1 MSGRRRRANIGRST
15 VNARRAR
22 SARDEESSTER
33 EARLSQLRERNRTA
47 RERESSMERE
57 ARRSQDRVRRRV
69 QRARESSV
77 DHEARLSQNRNR
89 IQRTRESAQTHSNA
103 EQNGQPISHRWV
115 NKEYSAMNYDPLIC
129 YKDDRIVSIGTMS
142 VVCEYCLALKFK
154 DESKGLCCLQGKVK
168 LEEILPPPEPL
179 HSLLTG
185 DHPKSKQFIRNIRRY
200 NNAFQMTSFK
210 SKQVVERGFMPTF
223 KIQGQVYHLAGSLLP
238 LRPDDHKFL
247 QIYFI
252 ADPDTQASTR
262 CSIVAQPI
270 DIDLIRSLQDMLHS
284 HNSYIQSFKTAI
296 ESVPVDT
303 PDYNVVIHANKVPV
317 GEHRGRYN
325 APSTS
330 EVAVVIAGQQFDK
343 RDIVLRSRD
352 DNLQKISEL
361 HRSYDSLQYPLML
374 CRGEDGYTINVPQV
388 DPTSSAPLRK
398 TVSCMNYY
406 CYRIMTRQNNFN
418 SLLRYGMLTNQ
429 YFVDQY
435 AKIESER
442 LAYIRNNQTKLRAEN
457 YVHLQDAL
465 QANEH
470 SNNIGQLVILPS
482 SFTGG
487 PRYLHEKSQD
497 AMTYVRHY
505 GKPDLFITATCN
517 PNWPEIKENINTNLT
532 PQDRYDIVNRVFHLK
547 VQKLLH
553 LINKSHIFGPPRCH
567 MYTIEWQKRGLP
579 HVHLLVWLVNKIR
592 PNQIDSV
599 ISAELPVKEDDP
611 VLFEI
616 VKKHMVHGPC
626 GTLNRNSA
634 CMRDSKCS
642 KKFPKPF
649 QIQTSTSDD
658 GYPKYRR
665 RSPDQGGQSATV
677 GNYDIDNRW
686 IVPHNPLLLKI
697 FDAHIN
703 VELCSSIKSIQ
714 YVTKY
719 INKGSDQATFSIQSP
734 NEVETYQSGR
744 YICSSEAVWRMLSFE
759 VHDRA
764 PTIVHLAVHL
774 ENGQRVYFTEN
785 NIQEVVYNPR
795 DTTLTA
801 FFKLCAQD
809 DFAKTLTYDRVP
821 TYYTWNQSSKTF
833 QRRKQGTAVDGF
845 PGIKKTDALGRVYA
859 IHPNNSECFH
869 LRMLLHVVKGPTSF
883 AHLRTVQG
891 VIYNTYQMA
900 CKAMGLLEDDSHWEN
915 TLSEAAICS
924 SATSLRYLFAIIVAF
939 CQVTDSVSLWNK
951 FRENMASDILIRQ
964 RRELVSDDLQY
975 DQNIF
980 DEALFELNKVV
991 QLLTSKSIN
1000 DFGLPMPANI
1010 NSDLTN
1016 NAEYTRETSYDQSKL
1031 LQNIA
1036 QDEPRLNID
1045 QKKVFTTLLSS
1056 IDNNE
1061 GKIFFLDA
1069 PGGTGKTFLI
1079 NLLLTKVRSTGKI
1092 ALAVASSGIAATLL
1106 EGGRTAHST
1115 FKLPLKIATD
1125 DNKSICSISKQ
1136 SNTGKL
1142 IRDCSL
1148 IVWDEAT
1155 MSNKTSVEALDRTM
1169 RDLRSKNAPMGGC
1182 TILFSGDFRQIL
1194 PVVPRGTR
1202 ADEINA
1208 SLKRSNLWPYVNK
1221 LELKTNM
1228 RLSLSSRENRLFSEM
1243 LLKVGN
1249 GKLTQSDGRINLD
1262 NLCVLIDNIQDLVN
1276 NVYPDIHNISCKTLS
1291 WFKERAILSPTNEQV
1306 DKANNLILAK
1316 IDTQTQIYYSVDT
1329 VLDSEEAVHFP
1340 TEFLNSLNP
1349 SGLPPHKMELK
1360 VGCPVIL
1367 LRNLNPPK
1375 LCNGTRLLVKS
1386 LKKFII
1392 ECTILT
1398 GCGTGEDV
1406 LIPRIPLI
1414 PSDLPFQ
1421 FKRLQFPV
1429 KISFAMTINKS
1440 QGQTF
1445 NVAGLDLS
1453 VECFSHGQ
1461 LYVALSRVTS
1471 KQNMFVLANDKKAVN
1486 VVYKDIL

>member
-22 SARDEESSTER
+22 LARDEESSTER

-1125 DNKSICSISKQ
+1125 DNKSVCSISKQ

-1360 VGCPVIL
+1360 
-1367 LRNLNPPK
+1367 PPPPSPHHVQPSV
-1375 LCNGTRLLVKS
+1375 LHHHHHLTNTRKN
-1386 LKKFII
+1386 
-1392 ECTILT
+1392 T
-1398 GCGTGEDV
+1398 
-1406 LIPRIPLI
+1406 
-1414 PSDLPFQ
+1414 
-1421 FKRLQFPV
+1421 
-1429 KISFAMTINKS
+1429 
-1440 QGQTF
+1440 TF
-1445 NVAGLDLS
+1445 
-1453 VECFSHGQ
+1453 
-1461 LYVALSRVTS
+1461 
-1471 KQNMFVLANDKKAVN
+1471 
-1486 VVYKDIL
+1486 

>member
-1 MSGRRRRANIGRST
+1 
-15 VNARRAR
+15 
-22 SARDEESSTER
+22 
-33 EARLSQLRERNRTA
+33 
-47 RERESSMERE
+47 
-57 ARRSQDRVRRRV
+57 
-69 QRARESSV
+69 
-77 DHEARLSQNRNR
+77 
-89 IQRTRESAQTHSNA
+89 
-103 EQNGQPISHRWV
+103 
-115 NKEYSAMNYDPLIC
+115 
-129 YKDDRIVSIGTMS
+129 
-142 VVCEYCLALKFK
+142 
-154 DESKGLCCLQGKVK
+154 
-168 LEEILPPPEPL
+168 
-179 HSLLTG
+179 
-185 DHPKSKQFIRNIRRY
+185 
-200 NNAFQMTSFK
+200 
-210 SKQVVERGFMPTF
+210 
-223 KIQGQVYHLAGSLLP
+223 
-238 LRPDDHKFL
+238 
-247 QIYFI
+247 
-252 ADPDTQASTR
+252 
-262 CSIVAQPI
+262 
-270 DIDLIRSLQDMLHS
+270 
-284 HNSYIQSFKTAI
+284 
-296 ESVPVDT
+296 
-303 PDYNVVIHANKVPV
+303 
-317 GEHRGRYN
+317 
-325 APSTS
+325 
-330 EVAVVIAGQQFDK
+330 
-343 RDIVLRSRD
+343 
-352 DNLQKISEL
+352 
-361 HRSYDSLQYPLML
+361 
-374 CRGEDGYTINVPQV
+374 
-388 DPTSSAPLRK
+388 
-398 TVSCMNYY
+398 
-406 CYRIMTRQNNFN
+406 
-418 SLLRYGMLTNQ
+418 
-429 YFVDQY
+429 
-435 AKIESER
+435 
-442 LAYIRNNQTKLRAEN
+442 
-457 YVHLQDAL
+457 
-465 QANEH
+465 
-470 SNNIGQLVILPS
+470 
-482 SFTGG
+482 
-487 PRYLHEKSQD
+487 
-497 AMTYVRHY
+497 
-505 GKPDLFITATCN
+505 
-517 PNWPEIKENINTNLT
+517 
-532 PQDRYDIVNRVFHLK
+532 
-547 VQKLLH
+547 
-553 LINKSHIFGPPRCH
+553 
-567 MYTIEWQKRGLP
+567 
-579 HVHLLVWLVNKIR
+579 
-592 PNQIDSV
+592 
-599 ISAELPVKEDDP
+599 
-611 VLFEI
+611 
-616 VKKHMVHGPC
+616 
-626 GTLNRNSA
+626 
-634 CMRDSKCS
+634 
-642 KKFPKPF
+642 
-649 QIQTSTSDD
+649 
-658 GYPKYRR
+658 
-665 RSPDQGGQSATV
+665 
-677 GNYDIDNRW
+677 
-686 IVPHNPLLLKI
+686 
-697 FDAHIN
+697 
-703 VELCSSIKSIQ
+703 
-714 YVTKY
+714 
-719 INKGSDQATFSIQSP
+719 
-734 NEVETYQSGR
+734 
-744 YICSSEAVWRMLSFE
+744 
-759 VHDRA
+759 
-764 PTIVHLAVHL
+764 
-774 ENGQRVYFTEN
+774 
-785 NIQEVVYNPR
+785 
-795 DTTLTA
+795 
-801 FFKLCAQD
+801 
-809 DFAKTLTYDRVP
+809 
-821 TYYTWNQSSKTF
+821 
-833 QRRKQGTAVDGF
+833 
-845 PGIKKTDALGRVYA
+845 
-859 IHPNNSECFH
+859 
-869 LRMLLHVVKGPTSF
+869 
-883 AHLRTVQG
+883 
-891 VIYNTYQMA
+891 
-900 CKAMGLLEDDSHWEN
+900 MGLLEDDSHWEN

-1125 DNKSICSISKQ
+1125 DNKSVCSISKQ

>member
-1 MSGRRRRANIGRST
+1 MIVYFFPAQKAIGISVMSGRRRTSNIGRST
-15 VNARRAR
+15 RRAKR
-22 SARDEESSTER
+22 MRLGRDRETSEER
-33 EARLSQLRERNRTA
+33 EARLSQA
-47 RERESSMERE
+47 R
-57 ARRSQDRVRRRV
+57 DRHRV
-69 QRARESSV
+69 QRARGSP
-77 DHEARLSQNRNR
+77 
-89 IQRTRESAQTHSNA
+89 AQTNLW
-103 EQNGQPISHRWV
+103 ENKV
-115 NKEYSAMNYDPLIC
+115 NSAMNYDSLIP
-129 YKDDRIVSIGTMS
+129 YQDDPIVSIGTMT
-142 VVCEYCLALKFK
+142 VVCEHCSALKFR
-154 DESKGLCCLQGKVK
+154 DESKGMCCLQGKVK
-168 LEEILPPPEPL
+168 LDEILPPPEPL

-185 DHPKSKQFIRNIRRY
+185 DHQKSKEFMRNIRRY

-210 SKQVVERGFMPTF
+210 STQVIEQGFMPTF

-252 ADPDTQASTR
+252 SDPETQASTR
-262 CSIVAQPI
+262 CSNVAQPI
-270 DIDLIRSLQDMLHS
+270 DSDLVRSLQDMLHS
-284 HNSYIQSFKTAI
+284 HNRYIQSFKTAI
-296 ESVPVDT
+296 ESVPLDT
-303 PDYNVVIHANKVPV
+303 PDFNVVIHANKVPV

-330 EVAVVIAGQQFDK
+330 EVAVVITGQQFDK

-374 CRGEDGYTINVPQV
+374 CRGEDGYAINVSQV
-388 DPTSSAPLRK
+388 DPISGAPLRK

-406 CYRIMTRQNNFN
+406 CYRIMTRRNNFN
-418 SLLRYGMLTNQ
+418 PLLRYGMLTNQ
-429 YFVDQY
+429 YLVDQY

-442 LAYIRNNQTKLRAEN
+442 LAYIRNNQNKLRAEN
-457 YVHLQDAL
+457 YIHLQDAL
-465 QANEH
+465 HANEN
-470 SNNIGQLVILPS
+470 SNDIGQLVILPS
-482 SFTGG
+482 TFTGG

-497 AMTYVRHY
+497 AMTYVRHH

-517 PNWPEIKENINTNLT
+517 PNWTEIKENINTNLT

-579 HVHLLVWLVNKIR
+579 HMHLLVWLVNKIR
-592 PNQIDSV
+592 PDQIDSV
-599 ISAELPVKEDDP
+599 ISAELPVKEEDP
-611 VLFEI
+611 VLYEI

-626 GTLNRNSA
+626 GALNPNSP
-634 CMRDSKCS
+634 CMRDTKCT
-642 KKFPKPF
+642 KKFPKSF
-649 QIQTSTSDD
+649 QSQTSTSDD

-665 RSPDQGGQSATV
+665 RSPEQGGQTATV
-677 GNYDIDNRW
+677 RNHDIDNRW
-686 IVPHNPLLLKI
+686 IVPYNSLLLKI
-697 FDAHIN
+697 FGAHIN

-719 INKGSDQATFSIQSP
+719 INKGSDQATFSIQSL
-734 NEVETYQSGR
+734 NEVEKYQSGR
-744 YICSSEAVWRMLSFE
+744 YICSSEAVWRILSFS

-764 PTIVHLAVHL
+764 PTIIHLAVHL
-774 ENGQRVYFTEN
+774 ENGQRVYFNEN
-785 NIQEVVYNPR
+785 NIQEVVNNPR

-809 DFAKTLTYDRVP
+809 DFAKTLTYDKVP
-821 TYYTWNQSSKTF
+821 SYYTWNQTSKTF
-833 QRRKQGTAVDGF
+833 QRRKQGTVVDGF
-845 PGIKKTDALGRVYA
+845 PGVKKTDALGRVYV
-859 IHPNNSECFH
+859 IHPNNSECFY

-883 AHLRTVQG
+883 AHLRTEEG
-891 VIYNTYQMA
+891 VIYSTYQAA
-900 CKAMGLLEDDSHWEN
+900 CKARGLLEDDSHWEN
-915 TLSEAAICS
+915 TLSESAMCS
-924 SATSLRYLFAIIVAF
+924 SPRSLRYLFAIIVAF

-951 FRENMASDILIRQ
+951 FQENMANDILIRR
-964 RRELVSDDLQY
+964 RRELFLDDVQY
-975 DQNIF
+975 DQNIL

-991 QLLTSKSIN
+991 QLLSGKSLK
-1000 DFGLPMPANI
+1000 DFGLPIPTNI
-1010 NSDLTN
+1010 TNSDLTS
-1016 NAEYTRETSYDQSKL
+1016 AEYTREISYDQSRL
-1031 LQNIA
+1031 LQVID

-1045 QKKVFTTLLSS
+1045 QKKVFTALLSS
-1056 IDNNE
+1056 IDKNE
-1061 GKIFFLDA
+1061 GKLFFLDA

-1079 NLLLTKVRSTGKI
+1079 NLLLAKVRSTGKI

-1106 EGGRTAHST
+1106 EGGRTAHAT
-1115 FKLPLKIATD
+1115 FKLPLKIAID
-1125 DNKSICSISKQ
+1125 DTNTVCSISKQ
-1136 SNTGKL
+1136 SSTGKL
-1142 IRDCSL
+1142 MRDCSL

-1169 RDLRSKNAPMGGC
+1169 RDLRSKNSPMGGC

-1194 PVVPRGTR
+1194 PVVTRGTR

-1208 SLKRSNLWPYVNK
+1208 SLKRSYLWPHVNK

-1228 RLSLSSRENRLFSEM
+1228 RVSLSSRDNRLFPEI

-1249 GKLTQSDGRINLD
+1249 GDLTQNNGRIDLD
-1262 NLCVLIDNIQDLVN
+1262 NQNLCVLINNIQELVN
-1276 NVYPDIHNISCKTLS
+1276 SVYPDIDNISCKTIS

-1306 DKANNLILAK
+1306 DKVNNLILSK
-1316 IDTQTQIYYSVDT
+1316 IDAPTKIYYSVDT
-1329 VLDSEEAVHFP
+1329 VVDFEEAVHFP

-1349 SGLPPHKMELK
+1349 SGLSPHKLVLK

-1375 LCNGTRLLVKS
+1375 LCNGTRLLIKS
-1386 LKKFII
+1386 LKTFII

-1429 KISFAMTINKS
+1429 KLSFAMTINKA

-1453 VECFSHGQ
+1453 VQCFSHGQ
-1461 LYVALSRVTS
+1461 LYVALSRITS
-1471 KQNMFVLANDKKAVN
+1471 KENMFVLSHEKSAVN
-1486 VVYKDIL
+1486 IVYKDIL

>member
-869 LRMLLHVVKGPTSF
+869 LR
-883 AHLRTVQG
+883 
-891 VIYNTYQMA
+891 
-900 CKAMGLLEDDSHWEN
+900 
-915 TLSEAAICS
+915 IC
-924 SATSLRYLFAIIVAF
+924 
-939 CQVTDSVSLWNK
+939 
-951 FRENMASDILIRQ
+951 
-964 RRELVSDDLQY
+964 
-975 DQNIF
+975 
-980 DEALFELNKVV
+980 
-991 QLLTSKSIN
+991 
-1000 DFGLPMPANI
+1000 GLPMPANI

-1125 DNKSICSISKQ
+1125 DNKSVCSISKQ

>member
-1 MSGRRRRANIGRST
+1 MSGRRRRSSLGRMT
-15 VNARRAR
+15 VRAKRAR
-22 SARDEESSTER
+22 LARDGQSSTER
-33 EARLSQLRERNRTA
+33 EARLSQCRSRQRT
-47 RERESSMERE
+47 
-57 ARRSQDRVRRRV
+57 
-69 QRARESSV
+69 QRARESS
-77 DHEARLSQNRNR
+77 
-89 IQRTRESAQTHSNA
+89 AQTHSNT
-103 EQNGQPISHRWV
+103 ERHDHPNSHRSERVTNSWV
-115 NKEYSAMNYDPLIC
+115 NKENSAMNYDPSIP
-129 YKDDRIVSIGTMS
+129 YKDDRIVSIGPMS
-142 VVCEYCLALKFK
+142 VVCEHCLALKFK
-154 DESKGLCCLQGKVK
+154 DESEGMCCLQGKVK
-168 LEEILPPPEPL
+168 LGEILPPPEPL

-185 DHPKSKQFIRNIRRY
+185 DHPKSKQFMRNIRRY

-210 SKQVVERGFMPTF
+210 SKQVVERGYMPTF

-252 ADPDTQASTR
+252 ADPDIQASAR
-262 CSIVAQPI
+262 CSNVAQPI
-270 DIDLIRSLQDMLHS
+270 DKDLIRSLQDMLHS
-284 HNSYIQSFKTAI
+284 HNCYIQSFKTAI

-303 PDYNVVIHANKVPV
+303 PDFNVVIHADKVPV

-374 CRGEDGYTINVPQV
+374 CRGEDGYAINVSQV
-388 DPTSSAPLRK
+388 DAITGAPLRK

-406 CYRIMTRQNNFN
+406 CYRIMTRRNNFN
-418 SLLRYGMLTNQ
+418 PLIRYGVLTNQ
-429 YFVDQY
+429 YLVDQY

-457 YVHLQDAL
+457 YIHLQDAL
-465 QANEH
+465 HANEH
-470 SNNIGQLVILPS
+470 SMGIGQLVILPS

-497 AMTYVRHY
+497 AMVYVRHY

-517 PNWPEIKENINTNLT
+517 PNWSEIKENINTNLT

-547 VQKLLH
+547 LQKLLH

-567 MYTIEWQKRGLP
+567 MYSIEWQKRGLP

-592 PNQIDSV
+592 SNQIDSV
-599 ISAELPVKEDDP
+599 ISAELPIKEEDP

-626 GTLNRNSA
+626 GILNPNSP
-634 CMRDSKCS
+634 CMRGSKCS
-642 KKFPKPF
+642 KKFPKSF
-649 QIQTSTSDD
+649 QTQTSTSDD

-665 RSPDQGGQSATV
+665 QSPEQGGQSATV
-677 GNYDIDNRW
+677 RNHDIDNRW
-686 IVPHNPLLLKI
+686 IVPYNPLLLKI

-734 NEVETYQSGR
+734 NEVEKYQSGR
-744 YICSSEAVWRMLSFE
+744 YICSSEAVWRILSFE
-759 VHDRA
+759 VHNRA

-774 ENGQRVYFTEN
+774 ENGQRVYFTGK
-785 NIQEVVYNPR
+785 NIQEVVNNPR

-821 TYYTWNQSSKTF
+821 SYYTWNQSSKTF

-845 PGIKKTDALGRVYA
+845 PGIKKTDALGRVYV
-859 IHPNNSECFH
+859 IHPNNSECFY

-883 AHLRTVQG
+883 AHLRTVEG
-891 VIYNTYQMA
+891 VLYDTYQRA
-900 CKAMGLLEDDSHWEN
+900 CKTMGLLEDDSHWEN
-915 TLSEAAICS
+915 TLSEAAMCN
-924 SATSLRYLFAIIVAF
+924 SATSLRNLFAIIVAF
-939 CQVTDSVSLWNK
+939 CQVTDSVTLWNK
-951 FRENMASDILIRQ
+951 FQENMASDILIRR
-964 RRELVSDDLQY
+964 RRELVSDDVQY

-980 DEALFELNKVV
+980 DEALLELNKVV
-991 QLLTSKSIN
+991 QLLSGKSIK
-1000 DFGLPMPANI
+1000 DFGLPMPANST

-1016 NAEYTRETSYDQSKL
+1016 SAEYIRETSYDQSRL
-1031 LQNIA
+1031 LQNII

-1045 QKKVFTTLLSS
+1045 QKKVLTTLLSS
-1056 IDNNE
+1056 IENNE

-1079 NLLLTKVRSTGKI
+1079 NLLLRKVRSTGKI

-1115 FKLPLKIATD
+1115 FKLPLKIPTE
-1125 DNKSICSISKQ
+1125 DNSSVCSVSKQ

-1142 IRDCSL
+1142 MRDCSL
-1148 IVWDEAT
+1148 IIWDEAT
-1155 MSNKTSVEALDRTM
+1155 MSNKMSVEALDRTM
-1169 RDLRSKNAPMGGC
+1169 RDLRNKNSPMGGC
-1182 TILFSGDFRQIL
+1182 TVLFSGDFRQIL
-1194 PVVPRGTR
+1194 PVVTRGTR

-1228 RLSLSSRENRLFSEM
+1228 RVSLSSRENKLFPEM

-1249 GKLTQSDGRINLD
+1249 GELTQSDGRINVD
-1262 NLCVLIDNIQDLVN
+1262 NLCVSVDNIQELVS
-1276 NVYPDIHNISCKTLS
+1276 NVYPDINNIRCKTIY
-1291 WFKERAILSPTNEQV
+1291 WFQERAILSPTNEQV
-1306 DKANNLILAK
+1306 DKINNLILSKVDAP
-1316 IDTQTQIYYSVDT
+1316 TQIYNSVDT
-1329 VLDSEEAVHFP
+1329 VLDLEEAVHFP

-1349 SGLPPHKMELK
+1349 SGLPPHKL
-1360 VGCPVIL
+1360 VLTAGCPVIL

-1386 LKKFII
+1386 LKTFTI

-1429 KISFAMTINKS
+1429 KISFAITINKS

-1445 NVAGLDLS
+1445 NIAGLDLS

-1471 KQNMFVLANDKKAVN
+1471 KENMFVLSNQRKAVN
-1486 VVYKDIL
+1486 IVYKDIL

>member
-1125 DNKSICSISKQ
+1125 DNKSVCSISKQ